1 MGTSNNQKLNMKILV
16 IGTNGF
22 LGGWVKKLLNLESQN
37 YDFFEIPGK
46 DVCDITDHSSIDGM
60 IKEVSPEIVINCA
73 AFVGGISYGYKYP
86 VEMLSKNSEMAIN
99 VYKASKNNQVKKL
112 INPISNC
119 AYPAQF
125 TTYKEKDIF
134 NGPPDESVFNYA
146 LSKRLFVKLG
156 QSYFDQYNF
165 SSVNVV
171 LSNMYGPNDHFD
183 IERSHALG
191 ALVKKICDAKINNL
205 KTVEIWG
212 TGKPMREW
220 LYVEDGAKSLIKSIN
235 ISDGHHLFNV
245 GVEKVIS
252 IKELAEIIKLEVGW
266 EGEFKYN
273 QSKPDGVLEK
283 KVDGS
288 KGKEILQW
296 EVSTELTTGI
306 RNTVD
311 WYNNNYKKYE

>member
-1 MGTSNNQKLNMKILV
+1 MKILV

-22 LGGWVKKLLNLESQN
+22 LGGWVKKLINLEIQN
-37 YDFFEIPGK
+37 FDFFEIPGK
-46 DVCDITDHSSIDGM
+46 DVCDITNYSSIDGI

-99 VYKASKNNQVKKL
+99 VYKASENNQVKKL

-119 AYPAQF
+119 VYPAKF

-156 QSYFDQYNF
+156 QSYYDQYNF

-212 TGKPMREW
+212 TGNPMREW

-266 EGEFKYN
+266 EGEFNYN

>member
-1 MGTSNNQKLNMKILV
+1 MKILV

-99 VYKASKNNQVKKL
+99 VYKASENNQVKKL

-266 EGEFKYN
+266 EGEFNYN

>member
-1 MGTSNNQKLNMKILV
+1 MKILV

-22 LGGWVKKLLNLESQN
+22 LGGWVKKLLDLESQN

-46 DVCDITDHSSIDGM
+46 DVCDITDYSSLDGI

-205 KTVEIWG
+205 TTVEIWG

-220 LYVEDGAKSLIKSIN
+220 LYVEDGAKSLLKSIN
-235 ISDGHHLFNV
+235 IPDGHHLFNV
-245 GVEKVIS
+245 GVEKVIT

-266 EGEFKYN
+266 EGEFNYN

-296 EVSTELTTGI
+296 EVSTELRTGI
-306 RNTVD
+306 SNTVD
-311 WYNNNYKKYE
+311 WYNKNYKKYE

>member
-1 MGTSNNQKLNMKILV
+1 MKILV

-22 LGGWVKKLLNLESQN
+22 LGGWVKKLINLEIQN
-37 YDFFEIPGK
+37 FDFFEIPGK
-46 DVCDITDHSSIDGM
+46 DVCDITNYSSIDG
-60 IKEVSPEIVINCA
+60 IIREVSPEIVINCA

-99 VYKASKNNQVKKL
+99 VYKASENNQVKKL

-119 AYPAQF
+119 VYPAKF

-146 LSKRLFVKLG
+146 LSKRLFVQLG
-156 QSYFDQYNF
+156 QSYYDQYNF

-191 ALVKKICDAKINNL
+191 ALVKKICDAKINSL

-266 EGEFKYN
+266 EGEFNYN